1 MRSVATP
8 PAAPPAAPPVIPG
21 ERIAMRA
28 YEKWCQ
34 RGCSH
39 GHDMQDWL
47 EAETELRTETGRTA
61 AKPMARR

>member
-1 MRSVATP
+1 MKSVAIP
-8 PAAPPAAPPVIPG
+8 PTTQPATSGVILG

-34 RGCSH
+34 RGCTH

-47 EAETELRTETGRTA
+47 EAETELRTETGRA
-61 AKPMARR
+61 EAKPVARR

>member
-8 PAAPPAAPPVIPG
+8 PVAHPAGLGITPG
-21 ERIAMRA
+21 EKIALRA

-34 RGCSH
+34 RGCTH

-47 EAETELRTETGRTA
+47 EAETELRTETGRPA
-61 AKPMARR
+61 AKPVARR